1 MSLAAKQPQAPQQGP
16 QPTVRRIWKAPT
28 SNSRWGWLGIS
39 LVLFV
44 IILIW
49 YIYALRTQQSPNPF
63 DDPLRLFGIV
73 SFVLVLGTAAYS
85 LRRRFMR
92 GLPGKV
98 QDWLWMHT
106 WIGIIA
112 ILIALLHE
120 NFALILNSFLTSAA
134 DLVGEYWGPLALFAL
149 IFLVASGL
157 LGRLL
162 DVWQTHTIAHEA
174 SMNGVGIERA
184 VKERI
189 TELEYVVERLSAG
202 KSEPFKQYCFQALNQ
217 KEARKGLSEQF
228 PLVPQNEQ
236 MDFQQAN
243 DTLQTHAQLVQS
255 LHRQESAR
263 KLMNLW
269 RTIHITLAI
278 CALITILYH
287 GIMELLVNVFNIIK
301 GS

>member
-1 MSLAAKQPQAPQQGP
+1 MSLAAKQPQTSQRGQ

-28 SNSRWGWLGIS
+28 SNARWLWLGVS
-39 LVLFV
+39 LVLFA
-44 IILIW
+44 IILVW
-49 YIYALRTQQSPNPF
+49 YIYALRTQATPNPF

-73 SFVLVLGTAAYS
+73 SFVLVLGTASYS
-85 LRRRFMR
+85 LRRRFVR

-134 DLVGEYWGPLALFAL
+134 DLVGEYWGPLALFSL
-149 IFLVASGL
+149 IFLVVSGL

-162 DVWQTHTIAHEA
+162 DVWQTHAIAHEA
-174 SMNGVGIERA
+174 SLNGVGIERA
-184 VKERI
+184 VKERVV
-189 TELEYVVERLSAG
+189 ELEYVIERLSAG
-202 KSEPFKQYCFQALNQ
+202 KSEPFKQYCFQALSQ
-217 KEARKGLSEQF
+217 GASGKDLSDQL
-228 PLVPQNEQ
+228 PIMPQNEQ
-236 MDFQQAN
+236 MDFQQAY
-243 DTLQTHAQLVQS
+243 DTLKTRTRLIQS
-255 LHRQESAR
+255 LHRQERAR
-263 KLMNLW
+263 KTMNLW
-269 RTIHITLAI
+269 RTIHITLAV

-301 GS
+301 VS